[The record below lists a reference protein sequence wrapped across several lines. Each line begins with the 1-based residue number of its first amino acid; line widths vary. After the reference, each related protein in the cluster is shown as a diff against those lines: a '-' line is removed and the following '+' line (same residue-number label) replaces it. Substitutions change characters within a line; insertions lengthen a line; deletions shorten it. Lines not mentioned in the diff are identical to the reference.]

1 MGIYDGLSELIEQF
15 TNLFWGV
22 GYFGWQI
29 ATIYALYV
37 AFDQSIEYGA
47 IFVVMFVLFGWLNK
61 SVFKAFINDP
71 RPANST
77 AFLDSEHFEKK
88 ANGMPSGH
96 AQQTALSLTLAYL
109 LTQKGLYESV
119 ALFGLTVLQ
128 RYVYNNHTM
137 LQLLVGSI
145 LGVCLGVLV
154 FYVFQLENKIK
165 RKLENKL
172 EHKP

>member
-1 MGIYDGLSELIEQF
+1 MEIYKGILELIEQF

-37 AFDQSIEYGA
+37 AFEKSHEYGA
-47 IFVVMFVLFGWLNK
+47 IFIIMFILFGWLNK
-61 SVFKAFINDP
+61 DVLKIFIYNP
-71 RPANST
+71 RPADSVP
-77 AFLDSEHFEKK
+77 FLASEHFDKK

-109 LTQKGLYESV
+109 LTDKYLYESL

-128 RYVYNNHTM
+128 RYIYHNHTL

-145 LGVCLGVLV
+145 LGVCFGYFV
-154 FYVFQLENKIK
+154 FYVF
-165 RKLENKL
+165 KLENKYKRKI
-172 EHKP
+172 ENEMK